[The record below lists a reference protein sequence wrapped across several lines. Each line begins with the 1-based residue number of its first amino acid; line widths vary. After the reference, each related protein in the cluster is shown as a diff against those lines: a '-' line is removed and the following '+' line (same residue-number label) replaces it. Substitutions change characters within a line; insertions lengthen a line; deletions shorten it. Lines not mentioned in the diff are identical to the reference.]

1 MPFNPENFSSLEQEQ
16 QLKLKTG
23 LEDFSNAETR
33 NTLKNHPKPFVSILQ
48 DDPTAFKTIADIIWE
63 DRAREIQAKQPQN
76 HNEKNPDSYSEDP
89 TTKEVQKAIYE
100 NLGINVNT
108 DSNGFLKKLIKGCID
123 GLIIWNVELI
133 QQIREKGLSTFL
145 SQVVSQF
152 TTTDWWKK
160 LFTKIWDDIGNIFS
174 FDAYKT
180 GKTGSE
186 YLGMIW
192 GAGLAGWALKKWWKA
207 VAETGARAA
216 IKAEWKTIAS
226 STLEATGNGMIKTG
240 EALQVPYKA
249 VEKATGATIN
259 TLWKWVKAG
268 AETLNKIPWV
278 NKVAIAVKSNVARIV
293 AWEGARVVASRETP
307 TSLRYQIWAV
317 WDDVSKIKP
326 FEKWKWKPVMEDM
339 KTPIEEPK
347 APEPK
352 WEKKELGFDIDKNE
366 IYSQWQYSHLK
377 DYAEFLWE
385 LKEWDILG
393 HWVNAMVVRHPT
405 REWYVVKIPKKWWD
419 DIVKEFY
426 KQEEAFLALRQ
437 ARKEWIISDNIQIP
451 EIQIPTE
458 WKGWYFIIK
467 KVEWQSLHT
476 KFLREHPDL
485 QVVFKDI
492 PKEKLD
498 KMTDE
503 QVWRAAMDYWKGAEY
518 WVDKM
523 YNLIDFE
530 SGAFTKEFLQKNY
543 PEYQKMLQYFTE
555 KGIEHNDLHWWN
567 FMVWND
573 GKLYLIDF
581 GKASIK

>member
-1 MPFNPENFSSLEQEQ
+1 MKFNPENPSSLEQQ
-16 QLKLKTG
+16 KPLKPKTG
-23 LEDFSNAETR
+23 LEGFYTPEFQR
-33 NTLKNHPKPFVSILQ
+33 TLKKNPKSFVSVLQ
-48 DDPTAFKTIADIIWE
+48 DDPAAFKTIADIIWE
-63 DRAREIQAKQPQN
+63 DRAREIQAQQPQN
-76 HNEKNPDSYSEDP
+76 HEKNPDTYSEDP
-89 TTKEVQKAIYE
+89 TTAQIQKALYD

-133 QQIREKGLSTFL
+133 QQIKEKGLWTFL

-152 TTTDWWKK
+152 TTTDWWKQ
-160 LFTKIWDDIGNIFS
+160 LFAKIWDDVGNIFS
-174 FDAYKT
+174 LDPYKT
-180 GKTGSE
+180 WKTGSE
-186 YLGMIW
+186 YIWMIW
-192 GAGLAGWALKKWWKA
+192 WAGLAGWALKKWWKA
-207 VAETGARAA
+207 LAETGAKVA
-216 IKAEWKTIAS
+216 IKAEWKTLAS
-226 STLEATGNGMIKTG
+226 SALENTGKWMVKTG
-240 EALQVPYKA
+240 EAFQVPYKA
-249 VEKATGATIN
+249 VEKVTGAT
-259 TLWKWVKAG
+259 LKVW
-268 AETLNKIPWV
+268 AEVLGKVPWV
-278 NKVAIAVKSNVARIV
+278 NKVINTVKSNAARIITG
-293 AWEGARVVASRETP
+293 EGIKMVASRDTP
-307 TSLRYQIWAV
+307 ASLRKQIGAIG
-317 WDDVSKIKP
+317 DISKVKP
-326 FEKWKWKPVMEDM
+326 FDKWEWKPIMEDM
-339 KTPIEEPK
+339 RNGMEEPK
-347 APEPK
+347 PSEPK
-352 WEKKELGFDIDKNE
+352 GEKKELGFDITKNE

-419 DIVKEFY
+419 DVVAETMKHNKAYI
-426 KQEEAFLALRQ
+426 ALRQ
-437 ARKEWIISDNIQIP
+437 WKKEWIIPDTIEIP
-451 EIQIPTE
+451 EIQIWTE
-458 WKGWYFIIK
+458 NQKNYFLIK
-467 KVEWQSLHT
+467 KVDWQSLHT

-503 QVWRAAMDYWKGAEY
+503 QIWRTAMDYGKGAEY

-543 PEYQKMLQYFTE
+543 PEYQKMLQYFKD